1 MSFILCK
8 YCENRRQEPPRGKH
22 HGKRCVN
29 CKKRHCHHG
38 SDTCSPACDM
48 ENLTKVMRQVRAEE
62 NHVTRRH
69 RQKALAA
76 AWTKDKRRAA
86 SRSMMEIRA
95 DVNLEQHRSASQ
107 SDAWHNKTKR
117 DRRKIATKISISRR
131 MVRRKI
137 VRAAKDAYRRK
148 SPEAKTA
155 SLANLKLGR
164 PALAKI
170 RRGMPTRP
178 ERVLHRIL
186 RHLGVTF
193 LVEYPIGR
201 YHADAYVPEHRTVFE
216 ADGTY
221 WHSRPGAARR
231 DARRNCYMEKH
242 GYQVVRF
249 DDEQLLRK
257 PKAVKREIRAYLG
270 LDKG

>member
-178 ERVLHRIL
+178 ERVGSTETGKLLLPRLDEAARQKSTQRVACATLPPLQYGPPTDWAIL
-186 RHLGVTF
+186 RQAVHRGLTCTDYKEQERWQWGWSN
-193 LVEYPIGR
+193 PR
-201 YHADAYVPEHRTVFE
+201 YYFPDPDDDAV
-216 ADGTY
+216 
-221 WHSRPGAARR
+221 
-231 DARRNCYMEKH
+231 DA
-242 GYQVVRF
+242 
-249 DDEQLLRK
+249 
-257 PKAVKREIRAYLG
+257 
-270 LDKG
+270 